1 MPSVEYAKTALV
13 YEEQTETAEDPDTGE
28 QVTVMRKITKHPFEI
43 RISKW
48 LQKGGTYQVHGFV
61 EVTSFGQELSS
72 QSDPYGWLTDT
83 YQTASGVGESLV
95 GQWVQGVA
103 AVEKT
108 ELSAIL
114 DFGNVSPVSA
124 TVTDDGSMRMEFE
137 IHLDGPE
144 MFDIDWF
151 TVDFDPSRSDK

>member
-28 QVTVMRKITKHPFEI
+28 QVTVTRKITKHPFEI

-48 LQKGGTYQVHGFV
+48 LQEGDTYQLHGFV
-61 EVTSFGQELSS
+61 EVTDFGQELAS

-103 AVEKT
+103 AVENT
-108 ELSAIL
+108 ELSVIL
-114 DFGNVSPVSA
+114 DFGDISPVSA
-124 TVTDDGSMRMEFE
+124 TVTADAAMRMDFQ
-137 IHLDGPE
+137 ICLTGPTTFNIE
-144 MFDIDWF
+144 WLS
-151 TVDFDPSRSDK
+151 VDFDPSRSDT